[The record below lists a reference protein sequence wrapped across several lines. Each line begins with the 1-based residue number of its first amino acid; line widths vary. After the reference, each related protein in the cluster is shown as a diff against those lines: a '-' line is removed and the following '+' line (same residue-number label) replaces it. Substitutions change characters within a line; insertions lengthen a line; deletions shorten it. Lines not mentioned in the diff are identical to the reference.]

1 MNNGKNKG
9 KCVLGDAVCGIARLA
24 FIIMLSLSLLIFLT
38 ACSGFQINLDN
49 IFPAETLSDAAE
61 AGSETETESDT
72 AAPDTSAETFRIYEY
87 TGLSDATE
95 YLEGL
100 GEYSFDG
107 ESLFI
112 KCTSEDAKNLIFV
125 TATDDGD
132 GSDSYSEALYER
144 TLMVEEKLSC
154 KLYYSVLAAEEMET
168 ELASAIAGEDY
179 YANLLMLEQDELEVF
194 AVAGYLSNLYSLP
207 FFDVEDDFI
216 LTDATLQLSAAYS
229 LYGVV
234 SYATVDPDEIP
245 CVFVNSKLFSKYSE
259 KTAESLVKSGTWT
272 WDKMLSVGSITWRV
286 GTTDDVADLIT
297 SSFGLHFVSNEEKTV
312 PTVCLP
318 TGASEAAD
326 MIYTVTKSYAD
337 SLASIDPFLSEDAV
351 FYVGKLGDM
360 NALALTGI
368 EWTVVPIPKGSESQS
383 GYFSLISDGAVL
395 AAPANITDYT
405 GTSYLI
411 RALAAASYG
420 YLRDSYVQYHMYST
434 VRSESSLDMIE
445 IIYDSVFYDFSF
457 SLGYDSLSI
466 DSATYGLMRDNIYD
480 GEESDFDIEA
490 LFERRRDDADYI
502 LAERYPLP

>member
-9 KCVLGDAVCGIARLA
+9 KCVLGDALFGTARIA
-24 FIIMLSLSLLIFLT
+24 FIIMLSLSLLIFMT

-49 IFPAETLSDAAE
+49 IFPAETLSDATEAGSK
-61 AGSETETESDT
+61 AGSETEAESDT

-154 KLYYSVLAAEEMET
+154 KLYYSVLTAEEMET

-245 CVFVNSKLFSKYSE
+245 CVFVNSKLFSEYSE

-297 SSFGLHFVSNEEKTV
+297 S
-312 PTVCLP
+312 
-318 TGASEAAD
+318 
-326 MIYTVTKSYAD
+326 
-337 SLASIDPFLSEDAV
+337 
-351 FYVGKLGDM
+351 
-360 NALALTGI
+360 
-368 EWTVVPIPKGSESQS
+368 
-383 GYFSLISDGAVL
+383 
-395 AAPANITDYT
+395 
-405 GTSYLI
+405 
-411 RALAAASYG
+411 
-420 YLRDSYVQYHMYST
+420 
-434 VRSESSLDMIE
+434 
-445 IIYDSVFYDFSF
+445 
-457 SLGYDSLSI
+457 
-466 DSATYGLMRDNIYD
+466 
-480 GEESDFDIEA
+480 
-490 LFERRRDDADYI
+490 
-502 LAERYPLP
+502 